1 MVYLEATMTLT
12 GGAPPTNRTAPD
24 TVSSPRRQPPA
35 WRSRLSVWDIKYT
48 PYVLISPFFV
58 LFAVFGLFPLF
69 YNGWVSFLRWRLDE
83 GSESQGFTGLDN
95 YRQIIEDGDF
105 WNALVNTF
113 GIFVLST
120 VPQLLAALFLAAVLN
135 RQIRARTA
143 FRMGILL
150 PYITPLAASTLVFAT
165 VFAGQGTGI
174 MNYLLTFVGLDEPID
189 WRAERWSSW
198 TAIATMVNWRWIG
211 YNALIYLAAMQS
223 ISKDL
228 YEAATIDGA
237 SHWKQFTNITVP
249 LIRPAVIFTTVLAT
263 IGGMQLFSE
272 PLLFDSNPSAATG
285 GSDRQFQTVAVL
297 IYEVGWKNLNLGYA
311 AAMSW
316 VVFLIIVVF
325 AAINAWLTNRL
336 GGHK

>member
-1 MVYLEATMTLT
+1 MTMT
-12 GGAPPTNRTAPD
+12 GGAPTATRTPAGATPSTRPD
-24 TVSSPRRQPPA
+24 PPA
-35 WRSRLSVWDIKYT
+35 WRSRLSRWDIKYT
-48 PYVLISPFFV
+48 PYVLISPFFI
-58 LFAVFGLFPLF
+58 LFTIFGLFPLF
-69 YNGWVSFLRWRLDE
+69 YNGWVSFRNYRLDDP
-83 GSESQGFTGLDN
+83 SLPYWAGLDN
-95 YRQIIEDGDF
+95 YKRLLADGDF
-105 WNALVNTF
+105 ANALFNTF
-113 GIFVLST
+113 GIFILST
-120 VPQLLAALFLAAVLN
+120 VPQLIAALIIAGILN
-135 RQIRARTA
+135 RRLRGRTG

-165 VFAGQGTGI
+165 VFSSQEEGI
-174 MNYLLTFVGLDEPID
+174 VNYLLSFVGVEKIN
-189 WRAERWSSW
+189 WRADKWSSW

-237 SHWKQFTNITVP
+237 GAWKQFTNITVP

-272 PLLFDSNPSAATG
+272 PLLFDTNVSNATG

-297 IYEVGWKNLNLGYA
+297 VYEVGWKKLNLGYA

-316 VVFLIIVVF
+316 VVFLIIVVL
-325 AAINAWLTNRL
+325 AALNAALTHRL
-336 GGHK
+336 GGKK

>member
-1 MVYLEATMTLT
+1 MTMT
-12 GGAPPTNRTAPD
+12 GGAPPATRTPADATP
-24 TVSSPRRQPPA
+24 VKRAEPPA
-35 WRSRLSVWDIKYT
+35 WRTRLSRWDIKYM
-48 PYVLISPFFV
+48 PYLLISPFFI

-83 GSESQGFTGLDN
+83 GSDSQGFTGLDN
-95 YRQIIEDGDF
+95 YKLLWGDGDF

-120 VPQLLAALFLAAVLN
+120 VPQLLAALVIAGVLN
-135 RQIRARTA
+135 RRIRGRTA

-165 VFAGQGTGI
+165 VFSGQEEGI
-174 MNYLLTFVGLDEPID
+174 VNYLLSFVGVDKVN

-237 SHWKQFTNITVP
+237 GQWKQFTKITVP
-249 LIRPAVIFTTVLAT
+249 LIRPAVIFTVVLST

-272 PLLFDSNPSAATG
+272 PLLFDTNVSAAMG

-297 IYEVGWKNLNLGYA
+297 VYEVGWKKLNLGYA

-316 VVFLIIVVF
+316 VIFLIIVVF
-325 AAINAWLTNRL
+325 AAANAALTHRL
-336 GGHK
+336 GGKK